1 MEFRQLRAAHRRIEL
16 GGLIAL
22 PVGYFALMGAGVF
35 LYAPHYVVFSLL
47 LVLMLLLQ
55 RPRSKAGRGA
65 PPDGEPPREPLA
77 RAVLDDADACFLRG
91 ARFAALAG
99 AAGYFMFLAG
109 LDLDLRMT
117 LAAARDPIVVFEA
130 AAVGFAVAAFGRD
143 VALRYVWKPFAARHA
158 QVWANP
164 VDLNNGRTAR
174 NATAFMEWRA
184 SVEEQPPST

>member
-1 MEFRQLRAAHRRIEL
+1 
-16 GGLIAL
+16 
-22 PVGYFALMGAGVF
+22 MGAGVF
-35 LYAPHYVVFSLL
+35 LFAPQYVVFSLL

-55 RPRSKAGRGA
+55 RPRSKAAKGP
-65 PPDGEPPREPLA
+65 PPDSERPREPLP

-99 AAGYFMFLAG
+99 AAGYFLFLAG

-117 LAAARDPIVVFEA
+117 LAAARDPIVVFAA
-130 AAVGFAVAAFGRD
+130 AAVGFAVAALGRD
-143 VALRYVWKPFAARHA
+143 VALRHVWRSFAARYA

-184 SVEEQPPST
+184 SVEDQPAPT